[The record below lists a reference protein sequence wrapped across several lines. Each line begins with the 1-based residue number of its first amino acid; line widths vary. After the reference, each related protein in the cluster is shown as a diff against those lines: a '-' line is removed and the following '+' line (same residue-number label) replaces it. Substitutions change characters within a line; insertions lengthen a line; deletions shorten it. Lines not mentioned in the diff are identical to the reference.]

1 MALQFMYI
9 TNNPSVAGIAD
20 VAGVDRIVV
29 DLESLG
35 KSERQRL
42 MNTVQNNHTL
52 EDVGRIRGA
61 VSQGKLMVRCNRL
74 HRGVKEYCDS
84 EEEINTAIELGADVI
99 MLPYFKTVRE
109 VDRFLEI
116 VDGRAI
122 AFPLLETPEAVD
134 LLDEILQLQGID
146 EIHIGLNDLS
156 LGYGKRFLFEVLAD
170 GTVDRICEKI
180 RDKGIPFGFGGI
192 ASLGKGKVPAE
203 MVIREHYRLG
213 SERVIL
219 SRSFCDINLI
229 KDVDQKLGDIE
240 RLFNEGVRNIREFEK
255 VCASADNDELEVN
268 HENLKEAVKQ
278 VVEEMQRK

>member
-1 MALQFMYI
+1 MYI

-35 KSERQRL
+35 KSERL